1 MTVKFVDLFC
11 GIGGF
16 HHGIKNVIADS
27 ECVLAS
33 DSNKNVQKV
42 YEDNYGVKVQGDICD
57 ITYIPECDIICGG
70 FPCQPFS
77 VAQWKD
83 AKAFKDPR
91 GNMFFEI
98 MRLVDIRKPPC
109 IFLENVANLTTIQN
123 GEVMKTIVESLESRG
138 YNVSYKVLNAKNFG
152 IPQNRERVYIIASLN
167 KTFDFSVLESVN
179 INSSI
184 IDILDK
190 TSNEIIDS
198 QKYTIIDDRH
208 VKRQSKS
215 GLIFKGY
222 INGKIRKAGA
232 KENTEH
238 LSRVHK
244 QPMRIYSTNGTHPTL
259 SASESSG
266 RYHIYDERSGVVRKL
281 SIKECYRLMA
291 YPDTF
296 KISDVKG
303 VAYKQIGNSVC
314 VKVIEEIFKEIVR
327 QRAFTP

>member
-1 MTVKFVDLFC
+1 MTVKFIDLFC

-16 HHGIKNVIADS
+16 HQGIKNVLSDA

-33 DSNKNVQKV
+33 DVDKNVQKV
-42 YEDNYGVKVQGDICD
+42 YEDNYGVKVRGDICE
-57 ITYIPECDIICGG
+57 ITDVPECDMICGG

-98 MRLVDIRKPPC
+98 MRLVDIRKPSC
-109 IFLENVANLTTIQN
+109 IFLENVANLITIEH
-123 GEVMKTIVESLESRG
+123 GEVIKTIIESLETRG
-138 YNVSYKVLNAKNFG
+138 YHTSYKILNVKNFG
-152 IPQNRERVYIIASLN
+152 IPQNRERVYIVASLN
-167 KTFDFSVLESVN
+167 KTFDFSVLESTR
-179 INSSI
+179 IGSSI
-184 IDILDK
+184 TDILDE
-190 TSNEIIDS
+190 TSDERIDS
-198 QKYTIIDDRH
+198 QKYTIIDECH
-208 VKRQSKS
+208 VKQQTKS

-222 INGKIRKAGA
+222 INGKIRKAGTR
-232 KENTEH
+232 ENTEH

-266 RYHIYDERSGVVRKL
+266 RYHIYDERLGIVRKL
-281 SIKECYRLMA
+281 SLKECYKLMT

-296 KISDVKG
+296 KIAGVKG
-303 VAYKQIGNSVC
+303 IAYKQIGNSVC
-314 VKVIEEIFKEIVR
+314 VKVIENIMREMKTQLLIN
-327 QRAFTP
+327 

>member
-1 MTVKFVDLFC
+1 MTIKFVDLFC

-16 HHGIKNVIADS
+16 HRGIKNVIADS

-57 ITYIPECDIICGG
+57 ITDIPECDIICGG

-232 KENTEH
+232 RENTEH

-296 KISDVKG
+296 KISGVKG

-327 QRAFTP
+327 QEAFTP